1 VTELL
6 DRLEQARSGG
16 RKLLVP
22 YLTAGIPE
30 PDAFAPAFAGVAAH
44 ADAVEIGVPY
54 SDPIMDG
61 PVIARASQRAI
72 NAGIGPVDALDLA
85 AKANATVPVVA
96 MTYYNP
102 VHRIGEEE
110 FCARL
115 ARAGIAGLVVPDL
128 PLEESESLRAAAA
141 SAGVAWI
148 PLVTPT
154 TPGDRVAPVVATA
167 TGFVYAVSTLGVT
180 GTREELSARAAAVAA
195 ACKSATDLP
204 ILVGIGISNP
214 EQARAAAE
222 GADGV
227 VIGSAVVSLVLEE
240 GAEAAESFLK
250 DVRAALD
257 AST

>member
-1 VTELL
+1 VTELR
-6 DRLEQARSGG
+6 DRLEQARTGG

-30 PDAFAPAFAGVAAH
+30 PDAFAPAFAAVAAQ

-72 NAGIGPVDALDLA
+72 NAGVGPLDALDLA
-85 AKANATVPVVA
+85 TKASSTVPIVA

-115 ARAGIAGLVVPDL
+115 AKAGIDGLIVPDL
-128 PLEESESLRAAAA
+128 PLEESEALRGAAA

-154 TPGDRVAPVVATA
+154 TPRDRVGPVVATA

-180 GTREELSARAAAVAA
+180 GTREELSARAAAVAS

-204 ILVGIGISNP
+204 VLVGIGISNP
-214 EQARAAAE
+214 EQARAAADA
-222 GADGV
+222 ADGV
-227 VIGSAVVSLVLEE
+227 VIGSAVVNLVLEE
-240 GAEAAESFLK
+240 GAGAAESFLK
-250 DVRAALD
+250 DVRVALD
-257 AST
+257 ASD